1 MGGQIE
7 NYSEAGYQKGY
18 SQLVNQNKMPTHG
31 TPYAFTC
38 ARVWGVDIPDID
50 ATSMSDGKCY
60 GNIHR
65 LAQSSILSCFTTNE
79 NVQEQA
85 TLKCVLY
92 KETKS
97 CHSKKV
103 DLGLKKN
110 RKNRNGSCFKAWKE
124 DTTGKKKGAYDK
136 LNSKGL
142 TSDWS
147 DCSEMVK
154 TRMTALY

>member
-85 TLKCVLY
+85 TLKCVLH

-103 DLGLKKN
+103 DLPKMGA
-110 RKNRNGSCFKAWKE
+110 RSCFRSWKQ
-124 DTTGKKKGAYDK
+124 DTTGKKKGAYDD

-142 TSDWS
+142 TNTSGWS
-147 DCSEMVK
+147 ECSEMVK
-154 TRMTALY
+154 TRMTSMY